1 MVIIGNKTR
10 NHDPF
15 RALDP
20 GAFLVKAG
28 CPVLVVPESVTSLSA
43 KRIAIAWKDV
53 REARRAVRDALP
65 LLQQAEGVTVAGI
78 SEMSEHGPVLDHLYD
93 VAIYLKQYCVESVSV
108 LTKPAEGTVAESLLR
123 IVYDENIDLIVAGAY
138 GHSRLGE
145 WVFGGVTR
153 GLLAQRSV
161 CCLFSH

>member
-1 MVIIGNKTR
+1 
-10 NHDPF
+10 
-15 RALDP
+15 
-20 GAFLVKAG
+20 
-28 CPVLVVPESVTSLSA
+28 VPESVTSLSA

-78 SEMSEHGPVLDHLYD
+78 SEMSEPGPGAHHLYD
-93 VAIYLKQYCVESVSV
+93 VATYLTLHGVESVSV
-108 LTKPAEGTVAESLLR
+108 LTKSAEGTVAESLLR
-123 IVYDENIDLIVAGAY
+123 IVYDENIDLIVVGAY

-145 WVFGGVTR
+145 WVFGGVTHD
-153 GLLAQRSV
+153 LLAQQSV